1 MIPILS
7 IEGATYR
14 VRRTRLDEVARI
26 LEQREVPFDYYNSP
40 CPEINTRR
48 GIVRCCGSAEQRR
61 GYIVSQV
68 FDAWDESISEKIA
81 LLLCGVGQDDSIH
94 FEESEIEY
102 LRELLIEMMN
112 ND

>member
-14 VRRTRLDEVARI
+14 VRRTRLDEIARI
-26 LEQREVPFDYYNSP
+26 LEQRKVPFDYYMTR
-40 CPEINTRR
+40 PEIITRR

-81 LLLCGVGQDDSIH
+81 LLLGGVG
-94 FEESEIEY
+94 
-102 LRELLIEMMN
+102 
-112 ND
+112 

>member
-14 VRRTRLDEVARI
+14 VRRTRLDEIARI
-26 LEQREVPFDYYNSP
+26 LEQRGVPFDYYNSP

-68 FDAWDESISEKIA
+68 FDAWNESISEKIA
-81 LLLCGVGQDDSIH
+81 LLLGGVRRDDSIH
-94 FEESEIEY
+94 FGEE
-102 LRELLIEMMN
+102 
-112 ND
+112 DCD